1 MVKVGI
7 TGGIGSGKSTV
18 CRIFS
23 VLRIPV
29 FEADSVAKQLQNT
42 DPEVRS
48 RLMDL
53 FGPTVYLPDQTL
65 DRKYLSSIVFNNP
78 AMLLQLNAIIH
89 PAVRMAFDA
98 WSANQQSP
106 YVLLE
111 AAILYESGFYQ
122 MMDKVIVVSTDK
134 DQRIQRVM
142 KRDGVTKE
150 QVLQRIGNQ
159 WSDEQRNKLADFV
172 IHNNDNE
179 LIIPQIVEIDK
190 KLRSNG

>member
-1 MVKVGI
+1 MKKVGI

-23 VLRIPV
+23 ILRIPV

-48 RLMDL
+48 QLANL
-53 FGPTVYLPDQTL
+53 FGPAVFMPDQSL
-65 DRKYLSSIVFNNP
+65 DRKYLSSIVFNDP
-78 AMLLQLNAIIH
+78 SLLLQLNAIIH
-89 PAVRMAFDA
+89 PAVRNAFNE
-98 WSANQQSP
+98 WCSKQQSP

-111 AAILYESGFYQ
+111 AAILYESGFYK
-122 MMDKVIVVSTDK
+122 MMDKVIVVSTDQ

-142 KRDGVTKE
+142 KRDGTTQE

-159 WSDEQRNKLADFV
+159 WTDEQRNKLADFV

-190 KLRSNG
+190 KLRLNG

>member
-1 MVKVGI
+1 MIKVGI

-18 CRIFS
+18 CRMFS

-48 RLMDL
+48 SLIDL
-53 FGPTVYLPDQTL
+53 FGPAVYLPDQTL
-65 DRKYLSSIVFNNP
+65 DRKYLSSIVFNDP
-78 AMLLQLNAIIH
+78 SLLLQLNAIIH
-89 PAVRMAFDA
+89 PAVRKAFDA

-111 AAILYESGFYQ
+111 AAILYESGFYK
-122 MMDKVIVVSTDK
+122 MMDKVIVVSTDQ

-142 KRDGVTKE
+142 KRDGSTEE

-159 WSDEQRNKLADFV
+159 WTDEQRNKLADFV